1 MAAAEALRPF
11 GECLSAR
18 VPTAATRAK
27 PMEQGAAM
35 SLEAALKRGL
45 TLEEI
50 SVSQFTS
57 SRNGRR
63 YDFLVARA

>member
-1 MAAAEALRPF
+1 
-11 GECLSAR
+11 
-18 VPTAATRAK
+18 
-27 PMEQGAAM
+27 M